1 VRSLLLTLLPVAAA
15 LASPRPTPKVDI
27 ATIIQRSVEAND
39 RDFLRAPDFNYKQRE
54 KTGGQIRTSK
64 VIMIDGSPYT
74 QLIALN
80 GKPLGAQQA
89 AAQKQKLQDAIRN
102 RHNESPSARKDRID
116 KYEKDRRR
124 DHVMMSQLSQAFNFT
139 LLGTRKVR
147 GFNIWVL
154 KAVPRPGYQPP
165 NMESQVLPG
174 MEGEMWID
182 QKSYE
187 WLKATARVIRP
198 VSIEGFLAQVQPGT
212 EFEIEKS
219 PVGQGVWQI
228 THYSS
233 HADARVLHMFKHEEQ
248 DDVTYFDFEPVKR

>member
-1 VRSLLLTLLPVAAA
+1 
-15 LASPRPTPKVDI
+15 
-27 ATIIQRSVEAND
+27 
-39 RDFLRAPDFNYKQRE
+39 
-54 KTGGQIRTSK
+54 
-64 VIMIDGSPYT
+64 
-74 QLIALN
+74 
-80 GKPLGAQQA
+80 
-89 AAQKQKLQDAIRN
+89 
-102 RHNESPSARKDRID
+102 
-116 KYEKDRRR
+116 
-124 DHVMMSQLSQAFNFT
+124 
-139 LLGTRKVR
+139 
-147 GFNIWVL
+147 
-154 KAVPRPGYQPP
+154 
-165 NMESQVLPG
+165 MESQVLPG